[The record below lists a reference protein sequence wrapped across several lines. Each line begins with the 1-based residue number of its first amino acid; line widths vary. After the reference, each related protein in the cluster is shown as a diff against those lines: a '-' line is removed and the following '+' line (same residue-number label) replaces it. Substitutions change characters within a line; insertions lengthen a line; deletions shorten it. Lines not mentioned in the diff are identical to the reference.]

1 MLLKKKLLEKRISM
15 PPINRFLSLKVIAYI
30 VLNIKTVRKIFSFL
44 RIIWVFIHSTNI
56 YWANTTGSALF

>member
-1 MLLKKKLLEKRISM
+1 M
-15 PPINRFLSLKVIAYI
+15 PPINRFFSLKVTAYI
-30 VLNIKTVRKIFSFL
+30 FLNIKTVRKLFSFL